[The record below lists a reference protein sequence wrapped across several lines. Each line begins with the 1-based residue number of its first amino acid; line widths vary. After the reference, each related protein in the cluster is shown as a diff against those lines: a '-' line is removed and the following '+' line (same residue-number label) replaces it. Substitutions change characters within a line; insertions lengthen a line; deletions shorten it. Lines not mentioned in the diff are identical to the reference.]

1 MSNINPQS
9 IDGTYPIAGQDNNSQ
24 GFRDNFTN
32 TVNNFTFA
40 AAELT
45 DLQQNA
51 VLKASLG
58 SVGQTGTPTNDLNY
72 AFLTHAQLIGTVE
85 TKNQISEPGVGGDFE
100 VDWESGHFQLVSIQT
115 TCGMTFANWP
125 SSTNV
130 WSRLRLQITATT
142 LSNLTVSGTYIENL
156 QNIQG
161 AVGNVLTL
169 NTGIYQF
176 DFSSY
181 DAGAHVWIQD
191 VTRNY
196 DEPLSFN
203 SLTVSGNVLAEGLS
217 IFGNTRVGLAGK
229 ASGQYH
235 TVVGNITQTTA
246 GGPVYINTTGN
257 ISASTINAATYSA
270 SGNILATGLSVFG
283 NTRIG
288 SLAIPGAE
296 HTIIGN
302 VSVSGAG
309 TEYFNIAGNIL
320 AVQGSFG
327 SINSTGLINTTGNV
341 LAASVTTGALINN
354 GNIII
359 ADPIGAGS
367 FGSNLTVKGTI
378 EFKSQNQSNNA
389 SVNTSTKSLTLAPG
403 GDQFVLININGNC
416 SIGYNATITPGH
428 QTTVHVKNSAGALA
442 YVIVPNANTN
452 TGNAFIGLAT
462 GITGT
467 FVFTSYGTDD
477 GNVFVTVSR

>member
-40 AAELT
+40 ADELT
-45 DLQQNA
+45 DLQNNA
-51 VLKASLG
+51 VLRAALG
-58 SVGQTGTPTNDLNY
+58 SVGQTGTPTNDMNY
-72 AFLTHAQLIGTVE
+72 TFLTHAQLIGTVE

-100 VDWESGHFQLVSIQT
+100 VDWESGHFQLVSVQT
-115 TCGMTFANWP
+115 TAGMTFANWP

-130 WSRLRLQITATT
+130 WSRVRLQVTATT
-142 LSNLTVSGTYIENL
+142 LSNLTISGTYIENL

-196 DEPLSFN
+196 DETLSFN
-203 SLTVSGNVLAEGLS
+203 TLTVSGNVLAEGLS
-217 IFGNTRVGLAGK
+217 VFGNTRVGLAGK
-229 ASGQYH
+229 PSGQYH

-257 ISASTINAATYSA
+257 ISASTINADTYSA
-270 SGNILATGLSVFG
+270 TGNILATGLSVFG

-327 SINSTGLINTTGNV
+327 SINSTGLITTSGAITTSGTGGV
-341 LAASVTTGALINN
+341 GYAAGAGGTITQ
-354 GNIII
+354 
-359 ADPIGAGS
+359 GAGS
-367 FGSNLTVKGTI
+367 EKNTTVVLNKTTGTI
-378 EFKSQNQSNNA
+378 TLNGGICFANARVANAFTLTNSTIGNQDLVVIQH
-389 SVNTSTKSLTLAPG
+389 VNVGALG
-403 GDQFVLININGNC
+403 GYSFAANTATAGG
-416 SIGYNATITPGH
+416 SATISVRNHT
-428 QTTVHVKNSAGALA
+428 QLDLSEAI
-442 YVIVPNANTN
+442 VIRFAV
-452 TGNAFIGLAT
+452 IK
-462 GITGT
+462 
-467 FVFTSYGTDD
+467 STDA
-477 GNVFVTVSR
+477 